1 MENNSALL
9 YKYTTNHPFRK
20 SKSPDRKRDI
30 STILYLCAAHSESC
44 FCMASIFLSPS
55 VQEYNKYLTGGDEEQ
70 YMNLIADAMMP
81 YLEASGIYVTR
92 NDPDEPLS
100 AAIAASNAGVYDLHL
115 ALHSNASPESL
126 SGQLQGPDVY
136 YYRDSIRGQ
145 EAATVFANNLKW
157 LYPIPDLVT
166 IIPNTTLAELRRVTA
181 PAVLLELA
189 YHDNYFDVEWL
200 KNNIDAI
207 AYNLSVSVADFLGV
221 EFVTP

>member
-1 MENNSALL
+1 
-9 YKYTTNHPFRK
+9 
-20 SKSPDRKRDI
+20 
-30 STILYLCAAHSESC
+30 
-44 FCMASIFLSPS
+44 MASIFLSPS

-207 AYNLSVSVADFLGV
+207 AYNLSVSVADFL
-221 EFVTP
+221 

>member
-1 MENNSALL
+1 
-9 YKYTTNHPFRK
+9 
-20 SKSPDRKRDI
+20 
-30 STILYLCAAHSESC
+30 
-44 FCMASIFLSPS
+44 MASIFLSHS
-55 VQEYNKYLTGGDEEQ
+55 VLEYNKYLTGGDEEQ
-70 YMNLIADAMMP
+70 YMTLIADAMMP

-145 EAATVFANNLKW
+145 EAATVF
-157 LYPIPDLVT
+157 
-166 IIPNTTLAELRRVTA
+166 VTA

>member
-1 MENNSALL
+1 
-9 YKYTTNHPFRK
+9 
-20 SKSPDRKRDI
+20 
-30 STILYLCAAHSESC
+30 
-44 FCMASIFLSPS
+44 MASIFLSPS

-157 LYPIPDLVT
+157 LYPIPD
-166 IIPNTTLAELRRVTA
+166 
-181 PAVLLELA
+181 
-189 YHDNYFDVEWL
+189 FDVEWL

>member
-1 MENNSALL
+1 MREF
-9 YKYTTNHPFRK
+9 TICTWRCTQ
-20 SKSPDRKRDI
+20 RI
-30 STILYLCAAHSESC
+30 SRI
-44 FCMASIFLSPS
+44 
-55 VQEYNKYLTGGDEEQ
+55 
-70 YMNLIADAMMP
+70 
-81 YLEASGIYVTR
+81 
-92 NDPDEPLS
+92 
-100 AAIAASNAGVYDLHL
+100 
-115 ALHSNASPESL
+115 SL
-126 SGQLQGPDVY
+126 RPRGPDVY
-136 YYRDSIRGQ
+136 YYRDSIHGQ

-221 EFVTP
+221 GIRYSLISDLRHFAYLHWIMVYFILCIVNIIRDIMKSGGNIGELFYG

>member
-1 MENNSALL
+1 
-9 YKYTTNHPFRK
+9 
-20 SKSPDRKRDI
+20 
-30 STILYLCAAHSESC
+30 
-44 FCMASIFLSPS
+44 MASIFLSPS

-221 EFVTP
+221 EFTP

>member
-1 MENNSALL
+1 M
-9 YKYTTNHPFRK
+9 
-20 SKSPDRKRDI
+20 
-30 STILYLCAAHSESC
+30 
-44 FCMASIFLSPS
+44 
-55 VQEYNKYLTGGDEEQ
+55 
-70 YMNLIADAMMP
+70 
-81 YLEASGIYVTR
+81 TR

-200 KNNIDAI
+200 KKQ
-207 AYNLSVSVADFLGV
+207 YRCHRLQSVRLRSGLPRSGIRHSLISDLRHFAHLHGFMVYFCIMHCKHNRDIMKVEEIYENCSMADL
-221 EFVTP
+221 

>member
-1 MENNSALL
+1 
-9 YKYTTNHPFRK
+9 
-20 SKSPDRKRDI
+20 
-30 STILYLCAAHSESC
+30 
-44 FCMASIFLSPS
+44 MASIFLSPS

-81 YLEASGIYVTR
+81 YLESSGIYVTR